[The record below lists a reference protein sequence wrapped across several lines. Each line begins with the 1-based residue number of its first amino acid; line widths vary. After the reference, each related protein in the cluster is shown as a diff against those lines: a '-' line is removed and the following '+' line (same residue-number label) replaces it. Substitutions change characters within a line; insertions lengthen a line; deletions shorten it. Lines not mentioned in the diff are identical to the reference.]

1 MGSGYYATNTLVSV
15 EKSRAE
21 IETVLRKYGC
31 DEFGYA
37 AKPGQAMISFCLTSS
52 QDTRL
57 RIQMKLPLPPMQ
69 DFEYRPFR
77 GSKRRNTPEEQA
89 KEWEQA
95 CRSLWRA
102 LLLVI
107 KAKLEAVTVGIS
119 TIEREFL
126 ADIVLPGGGT
136 VGDSVMAQLPHL
148 PSDGAGRLMLT
159 GRVA

>member
-1 MGSGYYATNTLVSV
+1 MRGQYATDTSVSV

-21 IETVLRKYGC
+21 IESVLRKYGC
-31 DEFGYA
+31 DEFGYVTRPA
-37 AKPGQAMISFCLTSS
+37 MAMISFCLTSS
-52 QDTRL
+52 EDKRL
-57 RIQMKLPLPPMQ
+57 RIQMKLPLPPMK
-69 DFEYRPFR
+69 DFETVKGAYGKVLSR
-77 GSKRRNTPEEQA
+77 SPELQA
-89 KEWEQA
+89 RMWEQA